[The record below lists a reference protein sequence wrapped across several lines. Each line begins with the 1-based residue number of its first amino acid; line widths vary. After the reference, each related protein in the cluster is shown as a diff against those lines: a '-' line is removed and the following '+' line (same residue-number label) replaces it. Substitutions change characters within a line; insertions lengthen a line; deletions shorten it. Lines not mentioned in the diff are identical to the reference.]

1 MLKTYNTKDANIYY
15 EHEVEAFKKLAT
27 KDRTDR
33 SLIQFLGSYKQGDTH
48 NILLEYADL
57 GTLEDFFQNFD
68 PPSLGEDIVLFW
80 ERLFNVVKALVRIHA
95 TKRPDG
101 FCGPDILIG

>member
-15 EHEVEAFKKLAT
+15 ENEVDAFKKLAT

-33 SLIQFLGSYKQGDTH
+33 SLIQFLGSYQQGDTY
-48 NILLEYADL
+48 NILLEFADL
-57 GTLEDFFQNFD
+57 GTLEDYFQKFN

-80 ERLFNVVKALVRIHA
+80 ERLFNVVKALLRIHA
-95 TKRPDG
+95 IERPDG
-101 FCGPDILIG
+101 FRGPDMLIG